1 MKRQIVLGCS
11 PVLLSLLFASLV
23 SAQGFYIEST
33 RSGGS
38 GVEDKMYYMPKM
50 FKSVSGD
57 RSEISILRFDR
68 ETIYHLNPEKKTYT
82 AMTFAE
88 MKAMVDNARSRT
100 DDMMAKRLA
109 SLPPD
114 QREQMKEKM
123 AAMKNRPSSSDA
135 AREVLSTGEHKTING
150 YACERYIV
158 KINGKESETIWASK
172 QVPGY
177 ETMKRDM
184 EGFLDRM
191 SGIAGRKGDLGEWF
205 KQIDGFPIE
214 TDSHGNVNTV
224 AKIDRRAIPA
234 SEFEVPAGY
243 TREKNR
249 MPGDHGEE

>member
-1 MKRQIVLGCS
+1 MKRQIVLGCT
-11 PVLLSLLFASLV
+11 PVLLTLLFAALV
-23 SAQGFYIEST
+23 CAQGLYIEST
-33 RSGGS
+33 RSGS
-38 GVEDKMYYMPKM
+38 SDVEEKMYYMPKM

-88 MKAMVDNARSRT
+88 MKAMVDNARSRA

-114 QREQMKEKM
+114 QREKLKEKM
-123 AAMKNRPSSSDA
+123 AAMKNRPSSSGA
-135 AREVLSTGEHKTING
+135 AHEILSTGEHKTING
-150 YACERYIV
+150 YACDKYIV
-158 KINGKESETIWASK
+158 KINGKESETVWASK

-191 SGIAGRKGDLGEWF
+191 SGIAGNKASLGAWF

-214 TDSHGNVNTV
+214 TDSHGSVKTV
-224 AKIDRRAIPA
+224 AKIDRRSISI

-249 MPGDHGEE
+249 MPGDPGAE